1 MESNGELEV
10 PINGHHLLH
19 HWEEMA
25 SWPVD
30 ASVKCSRWRETRE
43 VGRSIYILTTSLK
56 NQQMFRVLKLKEW
69 FLYVVHCRK
78 LRDKIKAKMTEKQ
91 KLMYIMTKDR
101 GKRNIEQDSMST
113 LFPDFIIDIPSPS
126 IPQLQVCVAC
136 TVLTQCYSIMFLI

>member
-1 MESNGELEV
+1 
-10 PINGHHLLH
+10 
-19 HWEEMA
+19 
-25 SWPVD
+25 
-30 ASVKCSRWRETRE
+30 
-43 VGRSIYILTTSLK
+43 
-56 NQQMFRVLKLKEW
+56 MFCVLKLREW

-101 GKRNIEQDSMST
+101 GKRNIEQDAMST

-136 TVLTQCYSIMFLI
+136 TVLTQCLQYNVLDLNVSDVECSVSRIVRIIGCRHKNRQCLSLHMCVQHWRQKILMHTLFQST